1 MKTKKKTGENGNF
14 VIIGLRPVVSAFA
27 FELKIFIIP
36 SSESSS
42 SQLSKKKSDEE
53 RKKSK

>member
-1 MKTKKKTGENGNF
+1 MKTKKKTGKNGNF